1 MRDVLEELLDATGQE
16 EEGGVLEQLLRP
28 FRARAGNGANRAQ
41 ITEEARAHA
50 PEQPG
55 ERAVDIPQ
63 SQEELAQWWE
73 ETPEIRLEQEDKR
86 LAAAAARL
94 TQGLSG
100 ERRVTGGAAEDSAAR
115 QGGTAPEAD
124 FFRSVNAAPAL
135 ARELEQRSRATVRA
149 AAAAGDGNAAAR
161 GESRLG
167 QHVSGSAVGGA
178 REIDRAFERDARRYD
193 SRFYLY

>member
-16 EEGGVLEQLLRP
+16 DEGGVLEQLLRL
-28 FRARAGNGANRAQ
+28 FRVRAGNGANRAQ
-41 ITEEARAHA
+41 ITEEARSYA
-50 PEQPG
+50 PEQTG
-55 ERAVDIPQ
+55 EEPVDAQQ

-73 ETPEIRLEQEDKR
+73 EIPDIRLEQEDKR

-94 TQGLSG
+94 TQGLPG
-100 ERRVTGGAAEDSAAR
+100 ERWATGGAAEDSAAR

-124 FFRSVNAAPAL
+124 FFLSVNAAPAL
-135 ARELEQRSRATVRA
+135 TQQLEQRSRAAVRA
-149 AAAAGDGNAAAR
+149 AGAAGGGNASAR
-161 GESRLG
+161 AEAPLG
-167 QHVSGSAVGGA
+167 QHTSGGTLSGA